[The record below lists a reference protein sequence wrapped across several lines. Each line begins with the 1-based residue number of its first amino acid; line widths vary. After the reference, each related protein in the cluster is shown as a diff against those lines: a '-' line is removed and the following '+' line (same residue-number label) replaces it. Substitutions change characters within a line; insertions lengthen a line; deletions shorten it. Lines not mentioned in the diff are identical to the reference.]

1 MFVEG
6 NNNVRG
12 HDQVPG
18 KYRGYAHW
26 NYNINLKST
35 KNVPVLFHNLKGYVR
50 NLIMQEIGKKV
61 KIIIIPNGLEN
72 SVAFTINKTLVFTD
86 SMQFKNYSL
95 DALVKNLSDNYFNYV
110 PQEASYWELKR
121 QM

>member
-18 KYRGYAHW
+18 KYRGYPHW

-35 KNVPVLFHNLKGYVR
+35 KNVSVLFHNLKGYVR

-72 SVAFTINKTLVFTD
+72 SMAFTINKTLVFTD
-86 SMQFKNYSL
+86 SMQFKNHSL
-95 DALVKNLSDNYFNYV
+95 DALVKNLSDNYFKYES
-110 PQEASYWELKR
+110 QEASYWKLKR

>member
-18 KYRGYAHW
+18 KYWGYPHW

-72 SVAFTINKTLVFTD
+72 SMAFTINKTLVFTD

-95 DALVKNLSDNYFNYV
+95 DALVKNLSDNYFKYES
-110 PQEASYWELKR
+110 QEASYWKLKR

>member
-1 MFVEG
+1 
-6 NNNVRG
+6 
-12 HDQVPG
+12 
-18 KYRGYAHW
+18 
-26 NYNINLKST
+26 
-35 KNVPVLFHNLKGYVR
+35 
-50 NLIMQEIGKKV
+50 MQEIGKKV

>member
-1 MFVEG
+1 MFFEG

-18 KYRGYAHW
+18 KYRGYPHW

-72 SVAFTINKTLVFTD
+72 SMAFTINKTLVFTD
-86 SMQFKNYSL
+86 SMQFKNHSL
-95 DALVKNLSDNYFNYV
+95 DALVKNLSDNYFKYES
-110 PQEASYWELKR
+110 QEASYWKLKR